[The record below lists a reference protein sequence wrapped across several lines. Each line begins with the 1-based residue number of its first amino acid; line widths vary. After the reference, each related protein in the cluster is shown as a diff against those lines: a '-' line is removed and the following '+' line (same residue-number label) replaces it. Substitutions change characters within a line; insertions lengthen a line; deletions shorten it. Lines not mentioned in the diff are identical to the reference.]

1 MWEKQSEPQTKY
13 LAGEGRVWAECD
25 EWAQGGEGG
34 EWGWG
39 DPTDRED
46 AHPAEHLG
54 RELGMKG

>member
-1 MWEKQSEPQTKY
+1 M
-13 LAGEGRVWAECD
+13 WAECD